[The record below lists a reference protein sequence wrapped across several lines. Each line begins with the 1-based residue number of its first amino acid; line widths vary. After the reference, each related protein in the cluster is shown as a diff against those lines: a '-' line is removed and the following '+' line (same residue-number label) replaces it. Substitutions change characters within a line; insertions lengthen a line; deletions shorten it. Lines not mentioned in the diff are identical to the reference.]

1 MEVHRTP
8 DGTAWVGASFDHPT
22 TKMVESDEVD
32 PHGHRY
38 RQRWPATPYS
48 VRVRNL
54 RYPNVVYAKVHVDG
68 RFAASVYVNRGQT
81 VNVAGFQANVGRVS
95 YTLDAVTE
103 FLFTLPRAG
112 PPDPAA
118 PKVNPAHLGTI
129 RVEFV
134 DTEKT
139 GTRRVV
145 NDRPVHRNDAT
156 EVRSVKKNAAKNAK
170 ATTATASGARVQQ
183 ADHRREYV
191 ATVFRLLDE
200 IETTTVRYAT
210 KSQLEFRGIIESADA
225 REAREAR
232 ENGNGD
238 GGGGVGGGGDKG
250 DEGGGRR
257 VKREEGEKNGD
268 SNNGGAKRVKRE
280 PRADA
285 AKDAGVVE
293 IDDDDDADDAV
304 IVLD

>member
-1 MEVHRTP
+1 
-8 DGTAWVGASFDHPT
+8 
-22 TKMVESDEVD
+22 
-32 PHGHRY
+32 
-38 RQRWPATPYS
+38 
-48 VRVRNL
+48 VRKL

-68 RFAASVYVNRGQT
+68 RFAASVYVNQGQT
-81 VNVAGFQANVGRVS
+81 LNVAGFQANVGRVS

-156 EVRSVKKNAAKNAK
+156 EVKSVKKNAAKNAK
-170 ATTATASGARVQQ
+170 ATTATASGARVQR
-183 ADHRREYV
+183 ADLRREYV

-200 IETTTVRYAT
+200 IETTTVRCAT

-232 ENGNGD
+232 ENGNAD
-238 GGGGVGGGGDKG
+238 GGGGVGDGG
-250 DEGGGRR
+250 GGGRA
-257 VKREEGEKNGD
+257 KREEGEKNGD
-268 SNNGGAKRVKRE
+268 SKNGGAKRVKRE

-293 IDDDDDADDAV
+293 IDDDDDADGGV